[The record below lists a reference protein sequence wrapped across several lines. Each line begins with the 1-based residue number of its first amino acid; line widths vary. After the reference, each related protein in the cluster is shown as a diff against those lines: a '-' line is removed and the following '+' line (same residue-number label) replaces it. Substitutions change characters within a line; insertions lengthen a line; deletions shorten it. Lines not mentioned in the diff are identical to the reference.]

1 MNLFSVEDMT
11 RADSSG
17 NYTKSSVLRG
27 SNVLQ
32 DTTQLED
39 EVEQLNQIDTIRTM
53 EEQILEE
60 QQQESNNEELIQ
72 LEEWEHTAFL
82 LQHLQLD

>member
-1 MNLFSVEDMT
+1 MNLFSVENIT

-17 NYTKSSVLRG
+17 NSTKSNVLRG

-32 DTTQLED
+32 DTRQLED

-72 LEEWEHTAFL
+72 SEEWEHTAFL

>member
-17 NYTKSSVLRG
+17 NYTKSSELRG

-39 EVEQLNQIDTIRTM
+39 EVEQLNQIDAIQTM
-53 EEQILEE
+53 EEEILEE
-60 QQQESNNEELIQ
+60 QQQERNNEELIQ
-72 LEEWEHTAFL
+72 LEELEHTAFL
-82 LQHLQLD
+82 LQHLQQN